1 MKRTGLAQRT
11 LPNYTVGEEI
21 ANMVTHIVGAIFG
34 VVALILCVVFSALR
48 GDGYR
53 VVGSAIYGSS
63 LITLYTVSSVYHG
76 LKPNMGKKVM
86 QVIDHCT
93 IYYLI
98 GGTYTPIVLGAI
110 RANNPALGWTIFGIV
125 WGLCALGAVF
135 TAIDHN
141 KYSKF
146 SMTCYIGIGWVIV
159 LAIKPTVEA
168 VTLNGVMC
176 LIYGGIAYTL
186 GAILYNLGKKYNKKY
201 VHSIFHIFV
210 LMGTMFHF
218 ITVFRYCILN

>member
-1 MKRTGLAQRT
+1 MERTKLAQRK
-11 LPNYTVGEEI
+11 LPDYTVKEEI
-21 ANMVTHIVGAIFG
+21 ANMVTHIIGAAFG
-34 VVALILCVVFSALR
+34 VVALVLCVVFSAIR

-63 LITLYTVSSVYHG
+63 LIVLYTVSSVYHG
-76 LKPNMGKKVM
+76 LRPNMGKKVM

-98 GGTYTPIVLGAI
+98 GGTYTPIVLGSI
-110 RANNPALGWTIFGIV
+110 REINPALGWTIFGVV
-125 WGLCALGAVF
+125 WGLCALGSVF

-146 SMTCYIGIGWVIV
+146 SMACYIGIGWVIV
-159 LAIKPTVEA
+159 LAIKPTIEA
-168 VTLNGVMC
+168 VTVNGVLC
-176 LIYGGIAYTL
+176 LIYGGIAYTV
-186 GAILYNLGKKYNKKY
+186 GAVLYSLGKKYHKRY
-201 VHSIFHIFV
+201 VHLIFHIFV